1 MFTLLTNA
9 RVFSPEDLGLCS
21 LLIHADRIV
30 AVEKD
35 ISLFDG
41 VNEVIDC
48 RGKWVIPGII
58 DQHVHLTGGGG
69 EAGFASRTPAV
80 KVARSDSSGYY
91 HGGWRVRHRCYFS
104 FAQRP
109 LR

>member
-35 ISLFDG
+35 ISLFYG
-41 VNEVIDC
+41 LNEVIDC
-48 RGKWVIPGII
+48 RGKRGIPGII

-69 EAGFASRTPAV
+69 GARFCRRAPPVQLRGLVQAG
-80 KVARSDSSGYY
+80 GY
-91 HGGWRVRHRCYFS
+91 HEG
-104 FAQRP
+104 
-109 LR
+109 

>member
-80 KVARSDSSGYY
+80 KLRDLIQAGITTALARS
-91 HGGWRVRHRCYFS
+91 
-104 FAQRP
+104 AA
-109 LR
+109 

>member
-41 VNEVIDC
+41 VNEIIDC

-58 DQHVHLTGGGG
+58 RSQDISWKQLGSLS
-69 EAGFASRTPAV
+69 FKPLSRTQPQSI
-80 KVARSDSSGYY
+80 VAFGASG
-91 HGGWRVRHRCYFS
+91 
-104 FAQRP
+104 
-109 LR
+109 

>member
-35 ISLFDG
+35 IALFDG
-41 VNEVIDC
+41 VKEVIDC

-58 DQHVHLTGGGG
+58 DQHVHLTGG
-69 EAGFASRTPAV
+69 AV
-80 KVARSDSSGYY
+80 KPALPAGRQPSS
-91 HGGWRVRHRCYFS
+91 C
-104 FAQRP
+104 AI
-109 LR
+109 